1 MIPTMDFSFIELV
14 LVAVIAFLVLG
25 PEELIRKSQQ
35 VGRWVGKL
43 KTYGNN
49 LRVLAEEEF
58 GDKDQS
64 SHSGRSKQAESDND

>member
-1 MIPTMDFSFIELV
+1 MDFSFVELV

-35 VGRWVGKL
+35 VGRWVGKAR
-43 KTYGNN
+43 TYGNN

-58 GDKDQS
+58 SQASPKNATKKENATEKGDRD
-64 SHSGRSKQAESDND
+64 E